1 MPGVKGLI
9 LVVTL
14 HIPVVKSSMLLHSCD
29 ISKNHMFTRKTF
41 NDDHVSHF
49 CWFYRVVIVIVM
61 ILLCYVNPVRYLI
74 LLLLLRLQSN
84 ILVLKKAHKQG

>member
-41 NDDHVSHF
+41 NYDHVSHF
-49 CWFYRVVIVIVM
+49 CWFYRVVIVIVIVM
-61 ILLCYVNPVRYLI
+61 ILLCYVNPVTIIETAVKY
-74 LLLLLRLQSN
+74 SFA
-84 ILVLKKAHKQG
+84 KKAHKQG